1 MEGGAAGV
9 LQRSA
14 GLAEARTLPGCV
26 HPAEAG
32 TSLEE
37 AAPQLRAHAA
47 EALER
52 VGALLFR
59 GFRVPDVAAFRRF
72 AAGFGH
78 ELLSYEFGSTPRRK
92 VEAGVYTS
100 TEYPAHQ
107 WIPQHNEQAYTRQ
120 WPMRIWFYCDL
131 APQQGGETPIA
142 DSREVYRRLDPKLR
156 ERLAQRRLMY
166 VRNYG
171 NGLDVSWQYVFNT
184 EDPAAVEAYCRAQG
198 IAWEWK
204 DDGEL
209 RTRQVCQ
216 AVATHPRTRDTV
228 WFNQAHLFHVSAL
241 EASVREALLAV
252 VDEIDLPRNV
262 YYGDDGSPLEPS
274 VLAEIRGVY
283 DELTVSFP
291 WQQGDVL
298 MLDNM
303 LTTHG
308 RAPFSGPRRIVVAM
322 AESHGA

>member
-1 MEGGAAGV
+1 MDGAGV
-9 LQRSA
+9 LGLRA
-14 GLAEARTLPGCV
+14 ERLAEAQPLPLCV
-26 HPAEAG
+26 TA
-32 TSLEE
+32 
-37 AAPQLRAHAA
+37 AAPGVSLDAAAARLRECAA
-47 EALER
+47 EQLER
-52 VGALLFR
+52 AGGLLFR
-59 GFRVPDVAAFRRF
+59 GFPVPDVAAFRRF
-72 AAGFGH
+72 AASFGH
-78 ELLSYEFGSTPRRK
+78 ELLSYEFGSTPRSK
-92 VEAGVYTS
+92 LDAGVYTS

-120 WPMRIWFYCDL
+120 WPMRIWFYCDV
-131 APQQGGETPIA
+131 APQQGGATPIA
-142 DSREVYRRLDPKLR
+142 DSRQVYRRLNPQLR
-156 ERLAQRRLMY
+156 ERLAQRQLMY

-184 EDPAAVEAYCRAQG
+184 EEPRAVEAYCRAQG

-204 DDGEL
+204 ADGEL

-216 AVATHPRTRDTV
+216 AVARHPRTGDHV

-241 EASVREALLAV
+241 EAPVREALLAV
-252 VDEIDLPRNV
+252 VDEEDLPRNV
-262 YYGDDGSPLEPS
+262 YYGDDGAPLERS
-274 VLAEIRGVY
+274 VLDEIRGVY

-308 RAPFSGPRRIVVAM
+308 RAPYSGPRRIVVAM
-322 AESHGA
+322 AESHGV